1 MIFDIEAYINKKL
14 PKNVTNIDISYE
26 KLSKKLT
33 YIPNLLQFK
42 NLISLSCKNNELTSL
57 PELPNSLETL
67 DCRNNQLL
75 SLPKL
80 PEINFSVNS
89 YNVIVLFFLISYNKN
104 FTYSFLTL

>member
-42 NLISLSCKNNELTSL
+42 NLISLSCEN
-57 PELPNSLETL
+57 
-67 DCRNNQLL
+67 
-75 SLPKL
+75 
-80 PEINFSVNS
+80 
-89 YNVIVLFFLISYNKN
+89 
-104 FTYSFLTL
+104 